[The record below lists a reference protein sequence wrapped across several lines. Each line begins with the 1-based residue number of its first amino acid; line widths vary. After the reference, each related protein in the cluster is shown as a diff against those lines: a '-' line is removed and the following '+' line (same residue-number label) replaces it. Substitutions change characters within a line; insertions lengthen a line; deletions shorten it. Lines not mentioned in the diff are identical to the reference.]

1 MTGSHAHAIDKIPL
15 DGKVK
20 ARVRSIVGK
29 ENCSDQREDLFLYA
43 YDGMNRRYLPDM
55 VAHPETA
62 GQISAIVKLANEEG
76 FAVVPRG
83 AGSGLTGGSLAIDG
97 GLVITTQKMRR
108 ILEIDADSMTAWVES
123 GVLNVE
129 LQEAAKKQGLFFP
142 PDPASLNFSTLGGN
156 AAENAG
162 GPRAVK
168 YGVTREYVMAL
179 EVVLPTGEIIKTG
192 SAAIK
197 CVTGYDLTGLMVGS
211 EGTLG
216 FITKLLVRLLPIPES
231 IGTLL
236 MGFPDLRMASRAVA
250 KIMASR
256 VIPSTLEFMDRSAV
270 DCVRDYLDM
279 DLPEDTSA
287 LLLVEVDGSGVS
299 VERETEILEKV
310 GRGIGASIVFR
321 ARNSEERDSLWKARR
336 SISPAIMKI
345 RRMKINEDVSV
356 PRMKIPDLIDG
367 IEEISRKR
375 DVKIVNFGHAGDGN
389 VHVNVLVDPDDPAEM
404 ARGDQAVSDIFHLVV
419 SLEGSLSG
427 EHGIGISKAPF
438 LGLEL
443 NEASQE
449 VMRKIKRALDPR
461 DIFNPHKSFD
471 FQPASA
477 SREIPRSYE

>member
-1 MTGSHAHAIDKIPL
+1 MTASHAQAINKIPL
-15 DGKVK
+15 DRKVK
-20 ARVRSIVGK
+20 ARVRSLVGK

-62 GQISAIVKLANEEG
+62 EQISAIVKLANQEG

-108 ILEIDADSMTAWVES
+108 ILEIDEDSMTAWVES

-197 CVTGYDLTGLMVGS
+197 SVTGYDLTGLMVGS

-216 FITKLLVRLLPIPES
+216 FITRLLVRLLPIPES

-236 MGFPDLRMASRAVA
+236 MAFPDLRMASRAVA
-250 KIMASR
+250 RIMASR

-287 LLLVEVDGSGVS
+287 LLLVEVDGSPVS
-299 VERETEILEKV
+299 VEREAEILERV
-310 GRGIGASIVFR
+310 GREIGASMVFR
-321 ARNSEERDSLWKARR
+321 AKNSEERDSLWKARR

-367 IEEISRKR
+367 IGEISRKR
-375 DVKIVNFGHAGDGN
+375 DVRIVNFGHAGDGN

-404 ARGDQAVSDIFHLVV
+404 ARGDEAVSDIFHLVV

-443 NEASQE
+443 TDASQE
-449 VMRKIKRALDPR
+449 AMRKIKRALDPR

>member
-1 MTGSHAHAIDKIPL
+1 MTGSHAQAINKIPL
-15 DGKVK
+15 DRKVK
-20 ARVRSIVGK
+20 ARVQRIVGK
-29 ENCSDQREDLFLYA
+29 ENCSDRREDLFLYA

-62 GQISAIVKLANEEG
+62 EQISAIVNLANQEG

-97 GLVITTQKMRR
+97 GLVITTQKMRK
-108 ILEIDADSMTAWVES
+108 ILEIDEDSMTAWVES

-197 CVTGYDLTGLMVGS
+197 SVTGYDLTGLMVGS

-250 KIMASR
+250 RIMASR
-256 VIPSTLEFMDRSAV
+256 IIPSTLEFMDRSAV

-287 LLLVEVDGSGVS
+287 LLLVEVDGSSVS
-299 VERETEILEKV
+299 VEREAGILEKV
-310 GRGIGASIVFR
+310 GREIGASMVFR

-404 ARGDQAVSDIFHLVV
+404 ARGDEAVSDIFHLVV

-449 VMRKIKRALDPR
+449 VMRKIKRALDPK

-471 FQPASA
+471 FQPSSA

>member
-1 MTGSHAHAIDKIPL
+1 
-15 DGKVK
+15 
-20 ARVRSIVGK
+20 
-29 ENCSDQREDLFLYA
+29 
-43 YDGMNRRYLPDM
+43 
-55 VAHPETA
+55 
-62 GQISAIVKLANEEG
+62 
-76 FAVVPRG
+76 
-83 AGSGLTGGSLAIDG
+83 
-97 GLVITTQKMRR
+97 
-108 ILEIDADSMTAWVES
+108 
-123 GVLNVE
+123 
-129 LQEAAKKQGLFFP
+129 
-142 PDPASLNFSTLGGN
+142 
-156 AAENAG
+156 
-162 GPRAVK
+162 
-168 YGVTREYVMAL
+168 
-179 EVVLPTGEIIKTG
+179 
-192 SAAIK
+192 
-197 CVTGYDLTGLMVGS
+197 
-211 EGTLG
+211 
-216 FITKLLVRLLPIPES
+216 S

-270 DCVRDYLDM
+270 DCVRDYLEM

-287 LLLVEVDGSGVS
+287 LLLVEVDGSSVS
-299 VERETEILEKV
+299 VEREAGILEKV
-310 GRGIGASIVFR
+310 GREIGASMVFKAGNR
-321 ARNSEERDSLWKARR
+321 EERDSLWKARR

-404 ARGDQAVSDIFHLVV
+404 ARGDEAVSDIFHLVV

-477 SREIPRSYE
+477 GREIPRSYE